1 MIGKLRPQIMAAIL
15 CGTIFSVIAVY
26 VGMQMDAVEVVTGII
41 GGLFGFLGGVS
52 LKVLEN
58 E

>member
-1 MIGKLRPQIMAAIL
+1 MLAKVRPQIFIAIVCATL
-15 CGTIFSVIAVY
+15 FAIVT
-26 VGMQMDAVEVVTGII
+26 VGVGAYMDAVEVVTGVL

-52 LKVLEN
+52 LKVLES

>member
-1 MIGKLRPQIMAAIL
+1 MLNKVRPQIMAALL
-15 CGTIFSVIAVY
+15 CATLFSLFAVW
-26 VGMQMDAVEVVTGII
+26 VGMQMGAVEVVTAII

-52 LKVLEN
+52 LKVLES